1 MMGEHSTAD
10 ALSANKRSTSM
21 ATGVP
26 IALNSAHS
34 PSTASMNRNHYALP
48 IYISYF
54 STFKTFIIFF
64 LKTSIYIQKYYNEGD
79 NFKICG
85 CISCILNIYIYV
97 SINCLSIILK

>member
-1 MMGEHSTAD
+1 MMGEHSTAE

-34 PSTASMNRNHYALP
+34 PSSASMNRNHYTLH
-48 IYISYF
+48 IYISHF

-64 LKTSIYIQKYYNEGD
+64 LKTSICIQKYHYEVD
-79 NFKICG
+79 NYKICG
-85 CISCILNIYIYV
+85 CILGIIKWFEYKLSQYNI
-97 SINCLSIILK
+97 